1 MSLFRWNFIRWFSTP
16 RSSPE
21 IKRQNFVNVQVDAI
35 GVGLANAAAP
45 FLPVFLTRLNAT
57 NIEVGLLTTMPAVT
71 GLMLAI
77 PLGRFLQRKT
87 NIVPWFSTARL
98 TVLMSYAL
106 TGLVVFFVP
115 KQHLITTILLIWAL
129 ATLPQ
134 TLLSITF
141 SVVMNAVA
149 GPAGR
154 FELMSRRWSI
164 LGVTT
169 AVMTFIIGLVLDRM
183 GFPISFQVVFIAMSL
198 GGLFSYYFSS
208 HIDLP
213 KLEPL
218 EEQPSHSIRE
228 SVSGLVDLVRS
239 ERPFTSFVS
248 KRFVYT
254 MGTTM
259 AAPLFPLF
267 FVNHLNA
274 SNSWIAAINT
284 AQTAILII
292 GYFIWTTQSRRRGS
306 RPVLLLSTLGLAIY
320 PIITALT
327 HQVWPIVIYASF
339 AGIFQAGLNLV
350 FFDELMKTC
359 PVSLSA
365 TFIAVSQSAD
375 YLATIFAPLLGSF
388 LADQIGL
395 PGALIFA
402 GLIRLLGFGLF
413 AGASP
418 LKLLSRRP
426 PKTEAEAESV
436 SV

>member
-1 MSLFRWNFIRWFSTP
+1 MKLPHWNFVRWFTTP
-16 RSSPE
+16 QSSPE
-21 IKRQNFVNVQVDAI
+21 IKRRNFINVQIDAV

-45 FLPVFLTRLNAT
+45 FLPVFMTRLGASNT
-57 NIEVGLLTTMPAVT
+57 EVGLLTTMPAIT
-71 GLMLAI
+71 GLLLAI
-77 PLGRFLQRKT
+77 PLGRFLQKKT

-106 TGLVVFFVP
+106 TGLVAFVAP
-115 KQHLITTILLIWAL
+115 KNSLVTFILLIWAL

-141 SVVMNAVA
+141 SVVMNTVA

-169 AVMTFIIGLVLDRM
+169 AVMVFIIGQVLDKM
-183 GFPISFQVVFIAMSL
+183 KFPISFQVVFIGLSL
-198 GGLFSYYFSS
+198 GGLISYYFSS
-208 HIDLP
+208 KIDLP
-213 KLEPL
+213 ELVPP
-218 EEQPSHSIRE
+218 EQPESHSIRQAVTGYLE
-228 SVSGLVDLVRS
+228 LIRK
-239 ERPFTSFVS
+239 ERPFVSFVS

-254 MGTTM
+254 IGTSM
-259 AAPLFPLF
+259 AIPLFPLF

-284 AQTAILII
+284 SQTAILIL
-292 GYFIWTTQSRRRGS
+292 GYFIWTHASRRRGT
-306 RPVLLLSTLGLAIY
+306 RTVLLFSTLGLGVY

-327 HQVWPIVIYASF
+327 NQVWPIVIYAGI

-359 PVSLSA
+359 PVELSA
-365 TFIAVSQSAD
+365 TFVSVSQSAD
-375 YLATIFAPLLGSF
+375 YLATIFAPLLGTF

-395 PGALIFA
+395 PAALMVA
-402 GLIRLLGFGLF
+402 GGFRLIGFGLF
-413 AGASP
+413 AVRNP
-418 LKLLSRRP
+418 RLLFS
-426 PKTEAEAESV
+426 KQEEETA
-436 SV
+436 

>member
-1 MSLFRWNFIRWFSTP
+1 MGLFRWNFLRWFSTP
-16 RSSPE
+16 QSSPG
-21 IKRQNFVNVQVDAI
+21 INRRNFVNVQIDAI

-45 FLPVFLTRLNAT
+45 FLPVFLTRLGAS

-71 GLMLAI
+71 GLLLAI

-98 TVLMSYAL
+98 TVLTSYAL
-106 TGLVVFFVP
+106 TGLVVFMVP
-115 KQHLITTILLIWAL
+115 KSSLITAILVIWAL

-141 SVVMNAVA
+141 SVVMNSVA

-169 AVMTFIIGLVLDRM
+169 ALMVFVIGQMLDKM
-183 GFPISFQVVFIAMSL
+183 NFPISFQVVFIAMSL
-198 GGLFSYYFSS
+198 GGLVSYYFSS
-208 HIDLP
+208 KISLP
-213 KLEPL
+213 ALTPPEEP
-218 EEQPSHSIRE
+218 PSHSIRE
-228 SVSGLVDLVRS
+228 VAAGYVKLIRS
-239 ERPFTSFVS
+239 ERPFVSFVS

-254 MGTTM
+254 LGTTM
-259 AAPLFPLF
+259 AIPLFPLF

-284 AQTAILII
+284 SQTAILII
-292 GYFIWTTQSRRRGS
+292 GYFIWTHASRRRGS
-306 RPVLLLSTLGLAIY
+306 RTVLLFSTLGLGIY

-327 HQVWPIVIYASF
+327 NQVWPIAIYAGL

-359 PVSLSA
+359 PVELSA
-365 TFIAVSQSAD
+365 TFVSVSQSAD
-375 YLATIFAPLLGSF
+375 YLAAIFAPLFGSF

-395 PGALIFA
+395 PTALICA
-402 GLIRLLGFGLF
+402 GVIRLVGFGLF
-413 AGASP
+413 AVDNP
-418 LKLLSRRP
+418 RRLLSRRR
-426 PKTEAEAESV
+426 AEVESI
-436 SV
+436 SD